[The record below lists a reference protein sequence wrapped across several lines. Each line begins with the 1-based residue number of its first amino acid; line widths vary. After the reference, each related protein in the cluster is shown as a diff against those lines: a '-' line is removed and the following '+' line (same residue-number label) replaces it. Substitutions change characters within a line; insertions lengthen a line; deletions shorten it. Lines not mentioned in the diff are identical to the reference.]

1 MVINKTPNVI
11 EIYNE
16 YLFEDCL
23 FGKKHFWFVPGD
35 YMVKMSI
42 LDKCIRNRE
51 IYTEKNAGQ
60 NWQLMLPLLYQ
71 YRCITIGDY
80 LYNVVIREESHSRG
94 QYKTFEGVCDKLQSY
109 ENTLICTLNNMLFL
123 SLDEREKYIY
133 DIRKKYLLERLNVCL
148 KYHRKEDARII
159 RKRLEKDYQ
168 VTLSLTRKLDY
179 LCCLIP
185 GYFLVKQFLSS
196 LKYKYLCCK

>member
-1 MVINKTPNVI
+1 M
-11 EIYNE
+11 
-16 YLFEDCL
+16 
-23 FGKKHFWFVPGD
+23 
-35 YMVKMSI
+35 
-42 LDKCIRNRE
+42 
-51 IYTEKNAGQ
+51 
-60 NWQLMLPLLYQ
+60 
-71 YRCITIGDY
+71 
-80 LYNVVIREESHSRG
+80 
-94 QYKTFEGVCDKLQSY
+94 
-109 ENTLICTLNNMLFL
+109 MLFL